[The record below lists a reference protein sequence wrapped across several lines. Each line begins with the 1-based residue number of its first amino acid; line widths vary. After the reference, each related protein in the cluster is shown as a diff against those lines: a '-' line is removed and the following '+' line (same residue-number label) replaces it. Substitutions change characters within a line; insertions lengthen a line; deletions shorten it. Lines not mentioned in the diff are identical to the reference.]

1 MAHRDRAGDPAGH
14 RAGSR
19 EAAGPAE
26 HPPSAAAAPR
36 LQRTGRSGFLTP
48 SGEKRTRPGR
58 RLLRGFRPQ
67 SPWRT
72 SLGFWTGAPSRKPR
86 EAISMVL
93 YH

>member
-26 HPPSAAAAPR
+26 H
-36 LQRTGRSGFLTP
+36 RSGFLTP
-48 SGEKRTRPGR
+48 SGEQRTRPGR

-67 SPWRT
+67 APWRT
-72 SLGFWTGAPSRKPR
+72 SLGFWTGPPSCDAEGIAATGAPSRKPR
-86 EAISMVL
+86 EAVSMGI